1 MFKKKTFV
9 FYVSTITTI
18 PLILVMYYLLQHA
31 PVPLSSAP
39 PGTFTLD
46 DLSFVEMKT
55 GKRLFI
61 DMTKDEIQLFG
72 NAVENARAQK
82 FEYRYYNS
90 SNHNRVGHITILPK
104 GKNYATARGIRIEDN
119 KNKVI
124 ERYGPVTFST
134 EKLSGYAFIKNGE
147 EITLLPD
154 SEAIANV
161 TNESSI
167 HTLLFHWTIE
177 ENPKVYKITVEN
189 YADGNKDPKAEGKKR
204 VRESVTNIP
213 ETGEGV
219 VALYNKYLE
228 QAITGH
234 IQFENYQIGYTRY
247 RELDELS
254 LQMIRNLA
262 NGLMAKG
269 DSLYPAGFKQNWI
282 DFMEEGYQLID
293 HRSKNKRNADKEIN
307 HGITVNLKKYRDRM
321 VDLAGKFGYSISS
334 DSLINIQAQ
343 TK

>member
-31 PVPLSSAP
+31 PVPLSSAS

-72 NAVENARAQK
+72 NAVENAKAQK

-90 SNHNRVGHITILPK
+90 SNHNRVGHITILPE

-134 EKLSGYAFIKNGE
+134 EKLSGYAFIKNGG
-147 EITLLPD
+147 EITFLPD

-177 ENPKVYKITVEN
+177 QKPKFTKLPLKIMQT
-189 YADGNKDPKAEGKKR
+189 GIKIRRREGKKR

-213 ETGEGV
+213 ETGEGI

-234 IQFENYQIGYTRY
+234 IQFEI
-247 RELDELS
+247 
-254 LQMIRNLA
+254 
-262 NGLMAKG
+262 
-269 DSLYPAGFKQNWI
+269 
-282 DFMEEGYQLID
+282 
-293 HRSKNKRNADKEIN
+293 
-307 HGITVNLKKYRDRM
+307 
-321 VDLAGKFGYSISS
+321 
-334 DSLINIQAQ
+334 
-343 TK
+343 